1 MVQETKEDKGFLQST
16 ADFFK
21 NLDYGQLAEE
31 SIPFVG
37 ENIIIGNIKENLKE
51 GSLGS
56 AALNTAA
63 LGIGVIPGAGDLLA
77 MPFRALAKKYS
88 KAQNAL
94 KKAIKNTPTDTRLA
108 EPVTS
113 FFKTGKGSEY
123 VMNKGNITTRH
134 KKVTGENLNPSAK
147 TIFLDQKAATIFK
160 DDFASPNQLQKQ
172 VGGEGY
178 RTIIPDPTSPNTT
191 ANIILETSKGPVK
204 KATFNF
210 SLVPKKGLQPLE
222 ILENGTHIGNPIT
235 QVDNVAVDDIAKYTA
250 TKTNMVPVRPINQ
263 SQLQSNK
270 LPFKKGGEFVNP
282 INKEILTNKNAGA
295 INIKIE
301 PTDVKGGKPMA
312 TMSAGNFDVEKV
324 GTIGKGNTQIK
335 VNLIKPTSTGKKG
348 GWEWVSKNSET
359 KDANTLISVTK
370 GNKHYYTYETD
381 FSKGGNLT
389 TYPASASEP
398 RLRPTT
404 TGQLEFGEEIGTIRM
419 GKYDKNHPKAGQP
432 RIHSVYSKITTF
444 SEGGLVSNNKYNEGG
459 PVMALEEQT
468 EMAFGDEPPRIDPV
482 SGNEVPPGALPS
494 EVRDDIPARLSEGE
508 YVVPADVLQYYGI
521 KFFEDLRGKAKMEL
535 ASMEENGRM
544 GGEPVDDA
552 SMDGMDDL
560 PFSAEELNTYDDGQD
575 EPVREFQ
582 EGGLVTEMASLQ
594 PQTFVKTYVNSEGS
608 KLYIR
613 FVNGV
618 AIPPVPP
625 GYFEEGAP
633 VEGVAPVAPVDST
646 MPENEPQDSEADQS
660 IWDGTKPP
668 VRMSIGELAM
678 AMAIHSG
685 GTKIPLDSLPT
696 VGLIKGVVNLMGGN
710 TSMSELLQKE
720 AKKRLEDTEGLTGN
734 EVLVLTNMSNLP
746 LDKIATWRNT
756 LSKPVSKGGAATS
769 LNKFSDIFKGRNDP
783 TRTGTGIQTYK
794 EGLETTTLREETE
807 AKKELAKT
815 KQQKNVDAI
824 TAKAKEEGTNI
835 LGTIDREAE
844 AKTRQERDE
853 QNRQEDAARS
863 ATTTVD
869 KKEIGTSSFQSGSA
883 YSGRTGSDREFGMNK
898 GGLATRKKKKKQRH
912 TYHSIIIIRL
922 LSKYADP
929 NIKE

>member
-31 SIPFVG
+31 SIPLVG
-37 ENIIIGNIKENLKE
+37 ENIIIGDIKENLKE

-94 KKAIKNTPTDTRLA
+94 KEAIKNTPTDTRLA

-134 KKVTGENLNPSAK
+134 KKVTGENFNPSAK

-235 QVDNVAVDDIAKYTA
+235 QVDNVAVGDIAKYTA
-250 TKTNMVPVRPINQ
+250 NKTNMVPIQPINQ
-263 SQLQSNK
+263 SKLQSNK

-335 VNLIKPTSTGKKG
+335 VNLIKPTDTGRKNN
-348 GWEWVSKNSET
+348 WEWISKNAET

-370 GNKHYYTYETD
+370 GNKHYYTYETN

-419 GKYDKNHPKAGQP
+419 GKYGKNHPKAGQP

-468 EMAFGDEPPRIDPV
+468 EMVFGDEPPRIDPV

-521 KFFEDLRGKAKMEL
+521 KFFEDLRSKAKMEL

-544 GGEPVDDA
+544 GGEPVGDA

-560 PFSAEELNTYDDGQD
+560 PFSAEELQTYDDGQAA
-575 EPVREFQ
+575 PVREFQ
-582 EGGLVTEMASLQ
+582 EGGPVTPVTQMASLQ
-594 PQTFVKTYVNSEGS
+594 PQTFIKTYVNNEGS

-613 FVNGV
+613 FVNGI

-625 GYFEEGAP
+625 GYFEEGATVDAVDP
-633 VEGVAPVAPVDST
+633 VSPVDRS
-646 MPENEPQDSEADQS
+646 MQEQDSIDPEADQS

-685 GTKIPLDSLPT
+685 GTKIPLDGLPT
-696 VGLIKGVVNLMGGN
+696 LGLTKGVVNLLGGN

-720 AKKRLEDTEGLTGN
+720 AKKRLENTEGLTGN

-746 LDKIATWRNT
+746 LDKIDTWRDT
-756 LSKPVSKGGAATS
+756 LSKPVSEGGAATS
-769 LNKFSDIFKGRNDP
+769 LNKLSDIFKGSTDP

-794 EGLETTTLREETE
+794 EGIKTKTLRKEISD
-807 AKKELAKT
+807 KKELAKT
-815 KQQKNVDAI
+815 KQQKNIDAI
-824 TAKAKEEGTNI
+824 IAQAEEEDTNI

-869 KKEIGTSSFQSGSA
+869 EDAIGTSSFQSGSA

-898 GGLATRKKKKKQRH
+898 GGLATRKKKKK
-912 TYHSIIIIRL
+912 
-922 LSKYADP
+922 
-929 NIKE
+929 

>member
-1 MVQETKEDKGFLQST
+1 MEGKDIEQLFL
-16 ADFFK
+16 
-21 NLDYGQLAEE
+21 N
-31 SIPFVG
+31 
-37 ENIIIGNIKENLKE
+37 
-51 GSLGS
+51 
-56 AALNTAA
+56 
-63 LGIGVIPGAGDLLA
+63 
-77 MPFRALAKKYS
+77 
-88 KAQNAL
+88 
-94 KKAIKNTPTDTRLA
+94 
-108 EPVTS
+108 
-113 FFKTGKGSEY
+113 
-123 VMNKGNITTRH
+123 
-134 KKVTGENLNPSAK
+134 
-147 TIFLDQKAATIFK
+147 
-160 DDFASPNQLQKQ
+160 
-172 VGGEGY
+172 
-178 RTIIPDPTSPNTT
+178 PTSPNTT

-235 QVDNVAVDDIAKYTA
+235 QVDNVAVGDIAKYTA
-250 TKTNMVPVRPINQ
+250 NKTNMVPVRPINQ

-468 EMAFGDEPPRIDPV
+468 EMAFGGESPRIDPV

-560 PFSAEELNTYDDGQD
+560 PFSAEELQTYDDGQD

-582 EGGLVTEMASLQ
+582 EGGPVTEMASLQ

-625 GYFEEGAP
+625 GYTEENVP
-633 VEGVAPVAPVDST
+633 VESVDPVAPVDNT
-646 MPENEPQDSEADQS
+646 MQDSNDSEADQS
-660 IWDGTKPP
+660 IETGTKP
-668 VRMSIGELAM
+668 VNRQTVGEMLWSIQREAYKD
-678 AMAIHSG
+678 AF
-685 GTKIPLDSLPT
+685 PDSLTAAVFESGAKAFPGMGAVAGMMEGPT
-696 VGLIKGVVNLMGGN
+696 TLEESI
-710 TSMSELLQKE
+710 KE
-720 AKKRLEDTEGLTGN
+720 AKDRLERGKDYEGVPLTAEEIKGLN
-734 EVLVLTNMSNLP
+734 DIIDLEGKKGTDIYKTIYDGYDIHLGTSNKALGFIRNIGVP
-746 LDKIATWRNT
+746 NLKTPTQIQKEIDKI
-756 LSKPVSKGGAATS
+756 
-769 LNKFSDIFKGRNDP
+769 
-783 TRTGTGIQTYK
+783 
-794 EGLETTTLREETE
+794 
-807 AKKELAKT
+807 KKETQDSDSDTAVFDYVNTEKAR
-815 KQQKNVDAI
+815 KEQQ
-824 TAKAKEEGTNI
+824 E
-835 LGTIDREAE
+835 
-844 AKTRQERDE
+844 ERDE
-853 QNRQEDAARS
+853 QEQNFQEEKEAATKDIETPS
-863 ATTTVD
+863 
-869 KKEIGTSSFQSGSA
+869 GSGSA
-883 YSGRTGSDREFGMNK
+883 YSGSTGGRREFGMNK
-898 GGLATRKKKKKQRH
+898 GGLATRKKKKK
-912 TYHSIIIIRL
+912 
-922 LSKYADP
+922 
-929 NIKE
+929 